1 MGEESTCNAGAPEDE
16 SSVPGTGRFPLE
28 EEMAPHSS
36 ILAWRILWPEEPG
49 GLQSVGVAKSRKGK
63 ARPARLQCSLL
74 GPRTGRGP
82 AGRLAFLERPG
93 HGAGVPWEALPA
105 LNRGAAM
112 LTHGCYPRV
121 MGACSRGLVHAGCWS
136 RGEGRES
143 QPAPSERSP
152 GSELAWP
159 APPIWHRRKFRDQ
172 QPNARAP
179 HWCLPP
185 EREALQPGRRDA
197 ALWGDACSR
206 RPPICTIL
214 FCF

>member
-1 MGEESTCNAGAPEDE
+1 MKNPPATQEPQETRVQSLGRED
-16 SSVPGTGRFPLE
+16 SP
-28 EEMAPHSS
+28 
-36 ILAWRILWPEEPG
+36 WR
-49 GLQSVGVAKSRKGK
+49 RKGHPIPVFWPGESFGQRSL
-63 ARPARLQCSLL
+63 AGCSLW
-74 GPRTGRGP
+74 GSQRVGRVKPAQPAHSVASWGLALAGRP

-93 HGAGVPWEALPA
+93 HVPGVRWEALPA

-121 MGACSRGLVHAGCWS
+121 MGACSRGLIHTGCWS

-159 APPIWHRRKFRDQ
+159 ARRMAQREVQGPAAQCPSPLLMSPAREGGFAARTQRCRPVWGCVLTETAHR
-172 QPNARAP
+172 
-179 HWCLPP
+179 
-185 EREALQPGRRDA
+185 
-197 ALWGDACSR
+197 
-206 RPPICTIL
+206 TIL